1 MEMNLLETYKTDI
14 PSPSNDE
21 VTKNI
26 PATPSRRTLGG
37 RSSNKFMEVFPM
49 IVVAL
54 FIIAIIVIVW
64 TLYQSKPGDSKDPVE
79 PNDEVVIEQQ
89 PHNRAKQ
96 RIQ

>member
-1 MEMNLLETYKTDI
+1 MKMCHK
-14 PSPSNDE
+14 S
-21 VTKNI
+21 I

-64 TLYQSKPGDSKDPVE
+64 TLFQNIPGDSKDPDV
-79 PNDEVVIEQQ
+79 NQMI
-89 PHNRAKQ
+89 KW
-96 RIQ
+96 